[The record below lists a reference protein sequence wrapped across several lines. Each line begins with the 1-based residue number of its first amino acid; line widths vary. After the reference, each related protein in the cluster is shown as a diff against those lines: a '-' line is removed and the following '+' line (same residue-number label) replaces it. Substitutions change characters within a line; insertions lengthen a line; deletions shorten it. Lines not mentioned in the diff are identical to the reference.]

1 MGKITGTGLLKLA
14 DKGLFLSYAC
24 AVIAVYIL
32 DFIFF
37 GSLVPLGWLTPVF
50 ILIGFV
56 LRSGAVFAGI
66 VLQKLKGHEDIKG
79 DRAMIRA
86 LWIFCVVACLASAI
100 NFFAAG
106 HADKGAEALMNG
118 AVAET
123 TVTSKGERIAA
134 IQAEIDAAKTEMD
147 ESVAE
152 VNKSID
158 AILNDGVPGV
168 SASDNQS
175 LMTLRAEIKGYRDAF
190 KALKSEKESAIAD
203 IRAEKETAL
212 VQEAVAENTDDTWQV
227 FIWLGENI
235 KVADSHGWSTWGL
248 FYFAMLIEAIA
259 AFGLGA
265 YVAIHHYLQRIIAH
279 HAIEEDVRSIH
290 HEAELT
296 SARIKAEALKRKL
309 AREANAAARE
319 MAADDPEL
327 LAGMTAIDW
336 LTEVANATPEP
347 KREAPE
353 PEPET
358 QQAPEETPEAAQ
370 TPEESLASKPEAE
383 MTAEE
388 LRIWKSIQAK
398 KFYKDALGAG
408 RIPVED
414 HLSTDIQKAT
424 E

>member
-14 DKGLFLSYAC
+14 DAGLFLSYVC

-37 GSLVPLGWLTPVF
+37 GSLVEFGLLTFVF
-50 ILIGFV
+50 VLIGFV

-66 VLQKLKGHEDIKG
+66 VLQKLRNHDEIKG

-106 HADKGAEALMNG
+106 HAHKASEAIMGG

-123 TVTSKGERIAA
+123 TVASKGERIAA
-134 IQAEIDAAKTEMD
+134 IQAQIDAAKTEMD
-147 ESVAE
+147 ESIAE

-158 AILNDGVPGV
+158 AILDDGVPGV
-168 SASDNQS
+168 SSADNQS
-175 LMTLRAEIKGYRDAF
+175 LMTLRAEIKEYRDDF
-190 KALKSEKESAIAD
+190 KALKEEKEQEISG

-212 VQEAVAENTDDTWQV
+212 VDEAVADNTEDTWQV
-227 FIWLGENI
+227 FVWLGENI
-235 KVADSHGWSTWGL
+235 KIADSDGWSTWGL

-296 SARIKAEALKRKL
+296 SARIRAEALKRKL
-309 AREANAAARE
+309 AREANAAALAMYE
-319 MAADDPEL
+319 DDPEL
-327 LAGMTAIDW
+327 HAARAAMDWLAGLI
-336 LTEVANATPEP
+336 VPEP
-347 KREAPE
+347 AAEPE
-353 PEPET
+353 PEP
-358 QQAPEETPEAAQ
+358 ANDPPPDPPEM
-370 TPEESLASKPEAE
+370 TPEEFRL
-383 MTAEE
+383 
-388 LRIWKSIQAK
+388 WKAQQAK
-398 KFYKDALGAG
+398 AFYKEALDKG
-408 RIPVED
+408 RVPVED
-414 HLSTDIQKAT
+414 HLRGDIARAA

>member
-14 DKGLFLSYAC
+14 DGGLFLSYVC

-37 GSLVPLGWLTPVF
+37 GSLVEFGPLTFVF
-50 ILIGFV
+50 VLIGFV

-66 VLQKLKGHEDIKG
+66 VLQKLKGHDEIKG

-106 HADKGAEALMNG
+106 HAHKASEAIMGG

-123 TVTSKGERIAA
+123 TVASKGERIAA
-134 IQAEIDAAKTEMD
+134 IQVEIDGAKAEMD
-147 ESVAE
+147 ESIAE
-152 VNKSID
+152 VNKSIG
-158 AILNDGVPGV
+158 AILDDGVPGV

-175 LMTLRAEIKGYRDAF
+175 LMSLRAEIKGYRDDF
-190 KALKSEKESAIAD
+190 KALRVEKEKAISN
-203 IRAEKETAL
+203 IRAERETAL
-212 VQEAVAENTDDTWQV
+212 VDEAVAENADDTWQV
-227 FIWLGENI
+227 FIWLGDNMPFGNS
-235 KVADSHGWSTWGL
+235 DGWSTWGL

-265 YVAIHHYLQRIIAH
+265 YVAIHHFLQRIIAH

-290 HEAELT
+290 HEAKLT
-296 SARIKAEALKRKL
+296 SARIEAEALKRKL
-309 AREANAAARE
+309 AREANAAARAMVE
-319 MAADDPEL
+319 DDPEL
-327 LAGMTAIDW
+327 LAGKGALDW
-336 LTEVANATPEP
+336 LTSLLADPVLDPQPANDPPPEP
-347 KREAPE
+347 P
-353 PEPET
+353 
-358 QQAPEETPEAAQ
+358 
-370 TPEESLASKPEAE
+370 E

-388 LRIWKSIQAK
+388 FRLWKAQQAK
-398 KFYKDALGAG
+398 AFYKEALDKG

-414 HLSTDIQKAT
+414 HLRQDITRAA

>member
-14 DKGLFLSYAC
+14 DGGLFLSYVC

-37 GSLVPLGWLTPVF
+37 GSLVAFGPLTFVF
-50 ILIGFV
+50 VLIGFV

-66 VLQKLKGHEDIKG
+66 VLQKLKGHDEIKG

-106 HADKGAEALMNG
+106 HAHKASESLMGG

-123 TVTSKGERIAA
+123 TVASKGERISA
-134 IQAEIDAAKTEMD
+134 IQAEIDGAKAEMD
-147 ESVAE
+147 ESIAE
-152 VNKSID
+152 VNRSID
-158 AILNDGVPGV
+158 AILDDGVPGI

-175 LMTLRAEIKGYRDAF
+175 LMSLRAEIKEYRDDF
-190 KALKSEKESAIAD
+190 KALRVEKEAAISA

-212 VQEAVAENTDDTWQV
+212 VDEAVADNTDDTWQV
-227 FIWLGENI
+227 FIWLGQNMPFGNS
-235 KVADSHGWSTWGL
+235 DGWSTWGL

-296 SARIKAEALKRKL
+296 SARIRAKALKKKL
-309 AREANAAARE
+309 AREANAAALAMVE
-319 MAADDPEL
+319 DDPEL
-327 LAGMTAIDW
+327 HAAKAAVNWLASLM
-336 LTEVANATPEP
+336 VPEP
-347 KREAPE
+347 VAE
-353 PEPET
+353 PEP
-358 QQAPEETPEAAQ
+358 QPANDKPPEM
-370 TPEESLASKPEAE
+370 TPEEFRL
-383 MTAEE
+383 
-388 LRIWKSIQAK
+388 WKSQQAK
-398 KFYKDALGAG
+398 KFYQEALKAG
-408 RIPVED
+408 RIPVDD
-414 HLSTDIQKAT
+414 HLKSDIARAA

>member
-14 DKGLFLSYAC
+14 DAGLFLSYVC

-37 GSLVPLGWLTPVF
+37 GSLVAFGPLTFVF
-50 ILIGFV
+50 VLIGFV

-66 VLQKLKGHEDIKG
+66 VLQKLKGHDEIKG

-106 HADKGAEALMNG
+106 HAHKASESLMGG

-123 TVTSKGERIAA
+123 TVASKGERISA
-134 IQAEIDAAKTEMD
+134 IQAEIDGAKAEMD
-147 ESVAE
+147 ESIAE
-152 VNKSID
+152 VNRSID
-158 AILNDGVPGV
+158 AILDDGVPGV

-175 LMTLRAEIKGYRDAF
+175 LMSLRAEIKEYRDDF
-190 KALKSEKESAIAD
+190 KALRVEKEAAISD

-212 VQEAVAENTDDTWQV
+212 VDEAVADNTDDTWQV
-227 FIWLGENI
+227 FIWLGDNI
-235 KVADSHGWSTWGL
+235 PLGDSDGWSTWGL

-265 YVAIHHYLQRIIAH
+265 YVAIHHFLQRIIAH

-309 AREANAAARE
+309 AREANAAAIAMVE
-319 MAADDPEL
+319 DDPEL
-327 LAGMTAIDW
+327 HAGQAAVSWLASLM
-336 LTEVANATPEP
+336 
-347 KREAPE
+347 E
-353 PEPET
+353 PEPAP
-358 QQAPEETPEAAQ
+358 QASPPPANDKPPEM
-370 TPEESLASKPEAE
+370 TPEEFRLWKAQEAK
-383 MTAEE
+383 A
-388 LRIWKSIQAK
+388 
-398 KFYKDALGAG
+398 FYKEALAAG

-414 HLSTDIQKAT
+414 HLKSDIARAA